1 MFKKRCGLSL
11 TLKFEKI
18 FSPTINAK
26 NLIFVLLVG
35 AYCYYKVQVPKNI
48 IRSIVTST
56 LKMLSESQFEQVE

>member
-1 MFKKRCGLSL
+1 MWFKFNVEVWKDFQPYNKC
-11 TLKFEKI
+11 K
-18 FSPTINAK
+18 K
-26 NLIFVLLVG
+26 NFFLIFVLLVG